1 MRLMTQTKEA
11 EILYKIHQLRQMINS
26 GYGRTGKPLPYGRIV
41 KMEQKIKELESLLTK
56 PEE

>member
-1 MRLMTQTKEA
+1 MTQTKEA